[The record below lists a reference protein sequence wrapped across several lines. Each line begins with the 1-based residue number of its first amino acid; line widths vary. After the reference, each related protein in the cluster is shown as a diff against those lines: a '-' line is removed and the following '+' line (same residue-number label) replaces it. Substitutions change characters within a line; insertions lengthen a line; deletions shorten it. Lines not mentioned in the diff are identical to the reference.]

1 MASKIYH
8 YAVPVVNN
16 SFISDAREQDYKEI
30 ASIEVFDEMTE
41 AELDA
46 ELKDVGIPENAIV
59 LYVTR
64 L

>member
-8 YAVPVVNN
+8 YAIPVVNN
-16 SFISDAREQDYKEI
+16 SFISDARAHDYKEI
-30 ASIEVFDEMTE
+30 ASIEVFDGMTD

-59 LYVTR
+59 LYVASV
-64 L
+64 